1 MTELKAVV
9 VDEIEEEKIA
19 EAKAKE
25 GKGID
30 WDSICAYKT
39 FKVVRIRDR
48 NLGFCYWGIV
58 GCVILY
64 VVVFAFCIEG
74 KHQQQEPG
82 VGTVLT
88 KVFGKA
94 FSGDK
99 VFDPSD
105 LRFPVIEP
113 SGAFLLTRRI
123 AMEQKR
129 GKCIDWDAPKR
140 CPCDEGETC
149 VVDAQT
155 KKEFCEVSAW
165 CPSIGETNVDNPP
178 AGAAVDILEGLDAIM
193 LKIMS
198 GIAFPG
204 IGNKFFVTGGSP
216 GASNQ
221 FKNITVGELLALAE
235 PPLKLDKKMLDTGAL
250 IGVSFFWN
258 CEVSGDCEPN
268 VVIKRLDSGQGFVQK
283 RAMHARKGTEE
294 TRKAIYLNGL
304 RILVDSSGIGRQDS
318 FNMAIIQVGSAIA
331 LIRVAAIVADF
342 LMLNS
347 IQYSKTRKD
356 AYYRCKVQETGDYS
370 DLQDR
375 INLIQA
381 TKSREE
387 THTPIAKAVRDL
399 KPKKDV
405 GKENAGGRAVALGM
419 GAGGRGGV
427 GRAIIH
433 GRL

>member
-1 MTELKAVV
+1 
-9 VDEIEEEKIA
+9 
-19 EAKAKE
+19 
-25 GKGID
+25 
-30 WDSICAYKT
+30 
-39 FKVVRIRDR
+39 
-48 NLGFCYWGIV
+48 
-58 GCVILY
+58 
-64 VVVFAFCIEG
+64 
-74 KHQQQEPG
+74 
-82 VGTVLT
+82 
-88 KVFGKA
+88 VFGKA

-105 LRFPVIEP
+105 LRYPVIEP

-123 AMEQKR
+123 GVEQKR
-129 GKCIDWDAPKR
+129 GKCIDWDSPKR

-149 VVDAQT
+149 VRDATT
-155 KKEFCEVSAW
+155 KQEFCEVAAW
-165 CPSIGETNVDNPP
+165 CPSIGETNAEKPP
-178 AGAAVDILEGLDAIM
+178 AGAVVNVLEGLEHITM
-193 LKIMS
+193 KIMS

-221 FKNITVGELLALAE
+221 FKNITVGQLLALAD
-235 PPLKLDKKMLDTGAL
+235 PPLKLDKQMLNTGAL
-250 IGVSFFWN
+250 VGVSFFWN

-283 RAMHARKGTEE
+283 RAIHARKGKEK

-304 RILVDSSGIGRQDS
+304 RVLVDSSGIGRQDS

-342 LMLNS
+342 LMLNG
-347 IQYSKTRKD
+347 IQNSKTRKE

-381 TKSREE
+381 TKAREE
-387 THTPIAKAVRDL
+387 GHNPNPVAKAVRDL
-399 KPKKDV
+399 APKKDAS
-405 GKENAGGRAVALGM
+405 KENAGGRAVALGM